1 MNRKIV
7 SSIIFFCSFS
17 LGGSDAWAL
26 SGKDKITGDFEGI
39 GKPGV
44 FTSAVTHNGL
54 GVQYY
59 SPSLQKTLS
68 YRVERFDECSMMG
81 MYIIPHTNLL
91 AIDGSCSS
99 QGGQIYRYIYKWN
112 ANNKDWCLIR
122 QIGGEKADITSG
134 TVVPTEDVLR
144 VSGCATIGKNDSLT
158 YESKDQVRKEI
169 QDELGDLRKIARNQS
184 LLERYIAEIPDFRVA
199 ELGAYID
206 ADNVEDIN
214 NLAFY
219 LGKYKRSGDAAELLQ
234 SLVKKFPSRT
244 VARLNLAD
252 AYWDIGAKE
261 LAAPEY
267 REYMRQMNEKGLSA
281 KIPPRVLG
289 RAK

>member
-7 SSIIFFCSFS
+7 LSIVFFSSFS
-17 LGGSDAWAL
+17 LGGSGAWAL
-26 SGKDKITGDFEGI
+26 ADKNEITGDFEGI

-54 GVQYY
+54 SIQYY

-68 YRVERFDECSMMG
+68 YSVERFDECSMMG

-91 AIDGSCSS
+91 TIDGSCSS
-99 QGGQIYRYIYKWN
+99 QGGQIYRYIYKWS
-112 ANNKDWCLIR
+112 ASNKDWCLIR
-122 QIGGEKADITSG
+122 QINGEKIDITSG

-158 YESKDQVRKEI
+158 YESKDRVRKEI
-169 QDELGDLRKIARNQS
+169 QNELSDFRKATRDQAS
-184 LLERYIAEIPDFRVA
+184 LERYIVEIPDFRVA

-206 ADNVEDIN
+206 SDSVEDIN

-219 LGKYKRSGDAAELLQ
+219 LGKYKRSGDAAEVLQ
-234 SLVKKFPSRT
+234 SLVKKFPNRT

-252 AYWDIGAKE
+252 AYWDIDAQE
-261 LAAPEY
+261 LAVPEY
-267 REYMRQMNEKGLSA
+267 KEYKRQMSEKGLSA
-281 KIPPRVLG
+281 KIPPRVLD
-289 RAK
+289 RIK